1 MFNTSFIMKL
11 RALKT
16 SFIMFQKIFYGLLL
30 FNSFL
35 FLTFVLGFK
44 YELFNVFNVL
54 YMSGIIDINKEN
66 KEIIQS
72 YILTAAK
79 YDFSVY
85 EKRILYRIIELMS
98 EYTKG
103 KKLNCQY
110 HIQESLFGD
119 VDIQM
124 PTSAFLKDEKDQNYS
139 IVKKALMD
147 LNLKRVQFV
156 DEERK
161 KWYLF
166 NIIERPVAHM
176 KQGFVSFRIHPIMA
190 AAFMD
195 FSMGHRKFELKTSMQ
210 FESIYAMRFYELMS
224 GQSAPITF
232 GIDKLKEMFK
242 LEEKY
247 KRVNDFF
254 KYVIYPAKRELDKYS
269 PFSFEYKINK
279 DGKKYK
285 SITFYP
291 VKISK
296 NIDDDVRFN
305 HVVKELSI
313 QYAIPKNV
321 VDYMMNNFGVTEKE
335 MKQHYKLLKEANKSL
350 DLLGLLSEKKRYIA
364 DARSPMGYIVSMLRE
379 RINVEEDEEPIEVP
393 EDGTYREP
401 TEQERREAA
410 AAIAELS
417 ARTGIDFSR
426 KI

>member
-1 MFNTSFIMKL
+1 MF
-11 RALKT
+11 R
-16 SFIMFQKIFYGLLL
+16 KIFYELLL

-35 FLTFVLGFK
+35 FLTFVLVFK
-44 YELFNVFNVL
+44 YELINVFKIL

-210 FESIYAMRFYELMS
+210 FESVYAMRFYELMS
-224 GQSAPITF
+224 GQSTHITF

-242 LEEKY
+242 LEDKY

-254 KYVIYPAKRELDKYS
+254 KYVIEPAKRELDKYS

-279 DGKKYK
+279 EGKKYK

-291 VKISK
+291 V
-296 NIDDDVRFN
+296 N
-305 HVVKELSI
+305 
-313 QYAIPKNV
+313 IPKNQ
-321 VDYMMNNFGVTEKE
+321 DPNIIKSNALKKISLRWSISKEIESYIKENFGITTKE
-335 MKQHYKLLKEANKSL
+335 LELHKELLEIANKQL
-350 DLLGLLSEKKRYIA
+350 DLLGLLTEKKRYIS
-364 DARSPMGYIVSMLRE
+364 DAKSPMGYIVAMLRE
-379 RINVEEDEEPIEVP
+379 RVNVDEEPIEEP
-393 EDGTYREP
+393 KEGTYREP
-401 TEQERREAA
+401 TEEERREAA

-426 KI
+426 KN

>member
-1 MFNTSFIMKL
+1 MKL
-11 RALKT
+11 HVLNT
-16 SFIMFQKIFYGLLL
+16 TFIMFQINKKDFYLYKSYFCCTFAVC
-30 FNSFL
+30 FN
-35 FLTFVLGFK
+35 
-44 YELFNVFNVL
+44 YDLFNVFNVL

-210 FESIYAMRFYELMS
+210 FESVYAMRFYELMS
-224 GQSAPITF
+224 GQSTHITF

-242 LEEKY
+242 LENKY
-247 KRVNDFF
+247 KQVNDFI
-254 KYVIYPAKRELDKYS
+254 KRVIIPAKEELDKYS

-279 DGKKYK
+279 EGKKYK

-291 VKISK
+291 V
-296 NIDDDVRFN
+296 N
-305 HVVKELSI
+305 
-313 QYAIPKNV
+313 IPKNQ
-321 VDYMMNNFGVTEKE
+321 DPDIIKFNALKQQSLRWSISKEIENYIKDNFGITTKE
-335 MKQHYKLLKEANKSL
+335 LELHKELLEIANKQL
-350 DLLGLLSEKKRYIA
+350 DLLGLLTEKKRYIS
-364 DARSPMGYIVSMLRE
+364 DAKSPMGYIVAMLRE
-379 RINVEEDEEPIEVP
+379 RVNLTPPEEPEELQQRILP
-393 EDGTYREP
+393 EP
-401 TEQERREAA
+401 TEEEKRDAA

-426 KI
+426 KF

>member
-1 MFNTSFIMKL
+1 MKL
-11 RALKT
+11 HVLNT
-16 SFIMFQKIFYGLLL
+16 TFIMFQINKKDFYLHKSYFCCTFAVC
-30 FNSFL
+30 FN
-35 FLTFVLGFK
+35 
-44 YELFNVFNVL
+44 YDLFNVFNVL

-210 FESIYAMRFYELMS
+210 FESVYAMRFYELMS
-224 GQSAPITF
+224 GQSTHITF

-242 LEEKY
+242 LENKY
-247 KRVNDFF
+247 KQVNDFI
-254 KYVIYPAKRELDKYS
+254 KRVIIPAKEELDKYS

-279 DGKKYK
+279 EGKKYK

-291 VKISK
+291 V
-296 NIDDDVRFN
+296 N
-305 HVVKELSI
+305 
-313 QYAIPKNV
+313 IPKNQ
-321 VDYMMNNFGVTEKE
+321 DPDIIKFNALKQQSLRWSISKEIENYIKDNFGITTKE
-335 MKQHYKLLKEANKSL
+335 LELHKELLEIANKQL
-350 DLLGLLSEKKRYIA
+350 DLLGLLTEKKRYISEA
-364 DARSPMGYIVSMLRE
+364 KSPMGYIVAMLRE
-379 RINVEEDEEPIEVP
+379 RVNLTPPEEPEELQQRILP
-393 EDGTYREP
+393 EP
-401 TEQERREAA
+401 TEEEKRDAA

-426 KI
+426 KF

>member
-1 MFNTSFIMKL
+1 MF
-11 RALKT
+11 R
-16 SFIMFQKIFYGLLL
+16 KIFYELLL

-35 FLTFVLGFK
+35 FLTFVLVFK
-44 YELFNVFNVL
+44 YELINVFKIL

-210 FESIYAMRFYELMS
+210 FESVYAMRFYELMS
-224 GQSAPITF
+224 GQSTHITF

-242 LEEKY
+242 LEDKY

-254 KYVIYPAKRELDKYS
+254 KYVIEPAKRELDKYS

-279 DGKKYK
+279 EGKKYK

-291 VKISK
+291 V
-296 NIDDDVRFN
+296 N
-305 HVVKELSI
+305 
-313 QYAIPKNV
+313 IPKNQ
-321 VDYMMNNFGVTEKE
+321 DPNIIKSNALKKISLRWSISKEIESYIKENFGITTKE
-335 MKQHYKLLKEANKSL
+335 LELHKELLEIANKQL
-350 DLLGLLSEKKRYIA
+350 DLLGLLTEKKRYIS
-364 DARSPMGYIVSMLRE
+364 DAKSPMGYIVAMLRE
-379 RINVEEDEEPIEVP
+379 RVNVDEEPVEEP
-393 EDGTYREP
+393 KEGTYREP
-401 TEQERREAA
+401 TEEERREAA

-426 KI
+426 KN

>member
-1 MFNTSFIMKL
+1 MFNASFIMKL
-11 RALKT
+11 HALKT
-16 SFIMFQKIFYGLLL
+16 SFIMFRKIFYELLL

-35 FLTFVLGFK
+35 FLTFVLVFK
-44 YELFNVFNVL
+44 YELINVFKIL

-103 KKLNCQY
+103 KKLDCQY

-210 FESIYAMRFYELMS
+210 FESVYAMRFYELMS
-224 GQSAPITF
+224 GQSKPITF

-254 KYVIYPAKRELDKYS
+254 KYVIDPAKRELDKYS

-279 DGKKYK
+279 EGKKYK

-291 VKISK
+291 V
-296 NIDDDVRFN
+296 N
-305 HVVKELSI
+305 
-313 QYAIPKNV
+313 IPKNQ
-321 VDYMMNNFGVTEKE
+321 DPNIIKSNALKKISLRWSISKEIEGYIKENFGITTKE
-335 MKQHYKLLKEANKSL
+335 LELHKELLEIANKQL
-350 DLLGLLSEKKRYIA
+350 DLLGLLTEKKRYIS
-364 DARSPMGYIVSMLRE
+364 DAKSPMGYIVAMLRE
-379 RINVEEDEEPIEVP
+379 RVNVDEEPVEEP
-393 EDGTYREP
+393 KEGTYREP
-401 TEQERREAA
+401 TEEERREAA

-426 KI
+426 KN

>member
-1 MFNTSFIMKL
+1 
-11 RALKT
+11 
-16 SFIMFQKIFYGLLL
+16 
-30 FNSFL
+30 
-35 FLTFVLGFK
+35 
-44 YELFNVFNVL
+44 
-54 YMSGIIDINKEN
+54 MSGIIDINKEN

-103 KKLNCQY
+103 KKLDCQY

-210 FESIYAMRFYELMS
+210 FESVYAMRFYELMS
-224 GQSAPITF
+224 GQSKPITF

-254 KYVIYPAKRELDKYS
+254 KYVIDPAKRELDKYS

-279 DGKKYK
+279 EGKKYK

-291 VKISK
+291 V
-296 NIDDDVRFN
+296 N
-305 HVVKELSI
+305 
-313 QYAIPKNV
+313 IPKNQ
-321 VDYMMNNFGVTEKE
+321 DPNIIKSNALKKISLRWSISKEIESYIKENFGITTKE
-335 MKQHYKLLKEANKSL
+335 LELHKELLEIANKQL
-350 DLLGLLSEKKRYIA
+350 DLLGLLTEKKRYIS
-364 DARSPMGYIVSMLRE
+364 DAKSPMGYIVAMLRE
-379 RINVEEDEEPIEVP
+379 RVNVDEEPVEEP
-393 EDGTYREP
+393 KEGTYREP
-401 TEQERREAA
+401 TEEERREAA

-426 KI
+426 KN

>member
-11 RALKT
+11 HALKT
-16 SFIMFQKIFYGLLL
+16 SFIMFQKIFYGLFL

-35 FLTFVLGFK
+35 FLTFVLYFK
-44 YELFNVFNVL
+44 YELINAFNVL
-54 YMSGIIDINKEN
+54 YMSDIINKEN
-66 KEIIQS
+66 KEIVQS

-85 EKRILYRIIELMS
+85 EKRILYRIIEIMQ
-98 EYTKG
+98 EYTAG
-103 KKLNCQY
+103 KVLNLQY
-110 HIQESLFGD
+110 NIQESLFGD

-156 DEERK
+156 DKERQ

-210 FESIYAMRFYELMS
+210 FESVYAMRFYELMS
-224 GQSAPITF
+224 GQKDPITF

-254 KYVIYPAKRELDKYS
+254 KYVIDPAKRELDKYS
-269 PFSFEYKINK
+269 PFSFEYRINK
-279 DGKKYK
+279 DGRKYK

-291 VKISK
+291 VKIAKNQDPDIIKFNTLKKQSLRWAISK
-296 NIDDDVRFN
+296 EIENYIKDNFGITT
-305 HVVKELSI
+305 KELDSH
-313 QYAIPKNV
+313 KELL
-321 VDYMMNNFGVTEKE
+321 EKADE
-335 MKQHYKLLKEANKSL
+335 QL
-350 DLLGLLSEKKRYIA
+350 DLLGLLTEKKRYIS
-364 DARSPMGYIVSMLRE
+364 DAKSSMGYIVAMLRE
-379 RINVEEDEEPIEVP
+379 RVNVDEEPIEEP
-393 EDGTYREP
+393 KEGTYREP
-401 TEQERREAA
+401 TEEERREAA
-410 AAIAELS
+410 AAIAEL
-417 ARTGIDFSR
+417 DK
-426 KI
+426 KIKKRNN

>member
-11 RALKT
+11 QTLKT

-35 FLTFVLGFK
+35 FLTFVLYFK
-44 YELFNVFNVL
+44 YELINVFNVL
-54 YMSGIIDINKEN
+54 YMSDFINKEN
-66 KEIIQS
+66 KEIVQS

-85 EKRILYRIIELMS
+85 EKRILYRIIEIMQ
-98 EYTKG
+98 EYTAG
-103 KKLNCQY
+103 KVLNRQY
-110 HIQESLFGD
+110 NIQESLFGD

-124 PTSAFLKDEKDQNYS
+124 PTSAFLKDEQDQNYS

-156 DEERK
+156 DKERQ

-195 FSMGHRKFELKTSMQ
+195 FSMGHRKFELKTSMK
-210 FESIYAMRFYELMS
+210 FESVYGMRFYELMS
-224 GQSAPITF
+224 GQKDPITF

-247 KRVNDFF
+247 KRVNDFL
-254 KYVIYPAKRELDKYS
+254 KYVIEPAKRELDKYS
-269 PFSFEYKINK
+269 PFSFEYRINK
-279 DGKKYK
+279 DGRKYK

-291 VKISK
+291 VKIAKNQDPDIIKFNTLKKQSLRWSISK
-296 NIDDDVRFN
+296 EIESYIKENFGITT
-305 HVVKELSI
+305 KELDSH
-313 QYAIPKNV
+313 KELL
-321 VDYMMNNFGVTEKE
+321 EK
-335 MKQHYKLLKEANKSL
+335 ANEQL
-350 DLLGLLSEKKRYIA
+350 DLLGLLVEKKRYIS
-364 DARSPMGYIVSMLRE
+364 DAKSPMGYIVAMLRE
-379 RINVEEDEEPIEVP
+379 RVILTPPEDPEEPQQRILP
-393 EDGTYREP
+393 EP
-401 TEQERREAA
+401 TEEEKRDAA
-410 AAIAELS
+410 AAIAEL
-417 ARTGIDFSR
+417 DK
-426 KI
+426 KIKKRNN

>member
-1 MFNTSFIMKL
+1 
-11 RALKT
+11 
-16 SFIMFQKIFYGLLL
+16 MFQINKKDFYLHKSYFCCTFAVC
-30 FNSFL
+30 FN
-35 FLTFVLGFK
+35 
-44 YELFNVFNVL
+44 YDLFNVFNVL

-210 FESIYAMRFYELMS
+210 FESVYAMRFYELMS
-224 GQSAPITF
+224 GQSTHITF

-242 LEEKY
+242 LENKY
-247 KRVNDFF
+247 KQVNDFI
-254 KYVIYPAKRELDKYS
+254 KRVIIPAKEELDKYS

-279 DGKKYK
+279 EGKKYK

-291 VKISK
+291 V
-296 NIDDDVRFN
+296 N
-305 HVVKELSI
+305 
-313 QYAIPKNV
+313 IPKNQ
-321 VDYMMNNFGVTEKE
+321 DPDIIKFNALKQQSLRWSISKKIENYIKDNFGITTKE
-335 MKQHYKLLKEANKSL
+335 LELHKELLEIANKQL
-350 DLLGLLSEKKRYIA
+350 DLLGLLTEKKRYIS
-364 DARSPMGYIVSMLRE
+364 DAKSPMGYIVAMLRE
-379 RINVEEDEEPIEVP
+379 RVNLTPPEELQQRILP
-393 EDGTYREP
+393 EP
-401 TEQERREAA
+401 TEEEKRDAA

-426 KI
+426 KF

>member
-1 MFNTSFIMKL
+1 MFNASFIMKL
-11 RALKT
+11 HALKT
-16 SFIMFQKIFYGLLL
+16 SFIMFRKIFYELLL

-35 FLTFVLGFK
+35 FLTFVLVFK
-44 YELFNVFNVL
+44 YELINVFKIL

-103 KKLNCQY
+103 KKLDCQY

-210 FESIYAMRFYELMS
+210 FESVYAMRFYELMS
-224 GQSAPITF
+224 GQSKPITF

-254 KYVIYPAKRELDKYS
+254 KYVIDPAKRELDKYS

-279 DGKKYK
+279 EGKKYK

-291 VKISK
+291 V
-296 NIDDDVRFN
+296 N
-305 HVVKELSI
+305 
-313 QYAIPKNV
+313 IPKNQ
-321 VDYMMNNFGVTEKE
+321 DPNIIKSNALKKISLRWSISKEIESYIKENFGITTKE
-335 MKQHYKLLKEANKSL
+335 LELHKELLEIANKQL
-350 DLLGLLSEKKRYIA
+350 DLLGLLTEKKRYIS
-364 DARSPMGYIVSMLRE
+364 DAKSPMGYIVAMLRE
-379 RINVEEDEEPIEVP
+379 RVNVDEEPVE
-393 EDGTYREP
+393 ETKEGTYREP
-401 TEQERREAA
+401 TEEERREAA

-426 KI
+426 KN

>member
-1 MFNTSFIMKL
+1 
-11 RALKT
+11 
-16 SFIMFQKIFYGLLL
+16 
-30 FNSFL
+30 
-35 FLTFVLGFK
+35 
-44 YELFNVFNVL
+44 
-54 YMSGIIDINKEN
+54 MSGIIDINKEN

-85 EKRILYRIIELMS
+85 EKRILYRIIELMH

-210 FESIYAMRFYELMS
+210 FESVYAMRFYELMS

-242 LEEKY
+242 LENKY
-247 KRVNDFF
+247 KQVNDFI
-254 KYVIYPAKRELDKYS
+254 KRVITPAKEELDKYS

-279 DGKKYK
+279 EGKKYK

-291 VKISK
+291 V
-296 NIDDDVRFN
+296 N
-305 HVVKELSI
+305 
-313 QYAIPKNV
+313 IPKNQ
-321 VDYMMNNFGVTEKE
+321 DPNIIKSNALKKISLRWSISKEIESYIKENFGITTKE
-335 MKQHYKLLKEANKSL
+335 LELHKELLEIANKQL
-350 DLLGLLSEKKRYIA
+350 DLLGLLTEKKRYIS
-364 DARSPMGYIVSMLRE
+364 DAKSPMGYIVAMLRE
-379 RINVEEDEEPIEVP
+379 RVNVDEEPIEEP
-393 EDGTYREP
+393 KEGTYREP
-401 TEQERREAA
+401 TEEERREAA

-426 KI
+426 KN

>member
-11 RALKT
+11 HALKT
-16 SFIMFQKIFYGLLL
+16 SFIMFQKIFYGLFL

-35 FLTFVLGFK
+35 FLTFVLYFK
-44 YELFNVFNVL
+44 YELINAFNVL
-54 YMSGIIDINKEN
+54 YMSDIINKEN
-66 KEIIQS
+66 KEIVQS

-85 EKRILYRIIELMS
+85 EKRILYRIIEIMQ
-98 EYTKG
+98 EYTAG
-103 KKLNCQY
+103 KVLNLQY
-110 HIQESLFGD
+110 NIQESLFGD

-139 IVKKALMD
+139 IIKKALMD

-156 DEERK
+156 DKERQ

-210 FESIYAMRFYELMS
+210 FESVYAMRFYELMS
-224 GQSAPITF
+224 GQKDPITF

-254 KYVIYPAKRELDKYS
+254 KYVIDPAKRELDKYS

-279 DGKKYK
+279 DGRKYK

-291 VKISK
+291 VKIAKNQDPNIIKSNALKKISLRWSISK
-296 NIDDDVRFN
+296 EIESYIKENFGITT
-305 HVVKELSI
+305 KELESH
-313 QYAIPKNV
+313 
-321 VDYMMNNFGVTEKE
+321 KE
-335 MKQHYKLLKEANKSL
+335 LLEIANKQL
-350 DLLGLLSEKKRYIA
+350 DLLGLLTEKKRYIS
-364 DARSPMGYIVSMLRE
+364 DAKSPMGYIVAMLRE
-379 RINVEEDEEPIEVP
+379 RVNVDEEPIEVP
-393 EDGTYREP
+393 EEGAYREP
-401 TEQERREAA
+401 TEEERREAA
-410 AAIAELS
+410 AAIAELDE
-417 ARTGIDFSR
+417 RIKKR
-426 KI
+426 NN

>member
-11 RALKT
+11 HALKT

-35 FLTFVLGFK
+35 FLTFVLYFK
-44 YELFNVFNVL
+44 YELINVFNVL
-54 YMSGIIDINKEN
+54 YMSDVINKEN
-66 KEIIQS
+66 KEIVQS

-85 EKRILYRIIELMS
+85 EKRILYRIIEIMQ
-98 EYTKG
+98 EYTAG
-103 KKLNCQY
+103 KVLNRQY
-110 HIQESLFGD
+110 NIQESLFGD

-124 PTSAFLKDEKDQNYS
+124 PTSAFLKDEQDQNYS

-156 DEERK
+156 DKERQ

-195 FSMGHRKFELKTSMQ
+195 FSMGHRKFELKTSMK
-210 FESIYAMRFYELMS
+210 FESVYAMRFYELMS
-224 GQSAPITF
+224 GQKDPITF

-247 KRVNDFF
+247 KRVNDFL
-254 KYVIYPAKRELDKYS
+254 KYVIEPAKRELDKYS
-269 PFSFEYKINK
+269 PFSFEYRINK
-279 DGKKYK
+279 DGRKYK

-291 VKISK
+291 VKIAKNQDPDIIKFNTLKKQSLRWSISK
-296 NIDDDVRFN
+296 EIESYIKENFGITT
-305 HVVKELSI
+305 KELDSH
-313 QYAIPKNV
+313 KELL
-321 VDYMMNNFGVTEKE
+321 EK
-335 MKQHYKLLKEANKSL
+335 ANEQL
-350 DLLGLLSEKKRYIA
+350 DLLGLLVEKKRYIS
-364 DARSPMGYIVSMLRE
+364 DAKSPMGYIVAMLRE
-379 RINVEEDEEPIEVP
+379 RVVLTPPEDPEEPQQRILP
-393 EDGTYREP
+393 EP
-401 TEQERREAA
+401 TEEEKRDAA
-410 AAIAELS
+410 AALAELS
-417 ARTGIDFSR
+417 ARTGIDFTR
-426 KI
+426 P

>member
-1 MFNTSFIMKL
+1 MFNASFIMKL
-11 RALKT
+11 HALKT
-16 SFIMFQKIFYGLLL
+16 SFIMFRKIFYELLL

-35 FLTFVLGFK
+35 FLTFVLVFK
-44 YELFNVFNVL
+44 YELINVFKIL

-103 KKLNCQY
+103 KKLDCQY

-210 FESIYAMRFYELMS
+210 FESVYAMRFYELMS
-224 GQSAPITF
+224 GQSKPITF

-254 KYVIYPAKRELDKYS
+254 KYVIDPAKRELDKYS

-279 DGKKYK
+279 EGKKYK

-291 VKISK
+291 V
-296 NIDDDVRFN
+296 N
-305 HVVKELSI
+305 
-313 QYAIPKNV
+313 IPKNQ
-321 VDYMMNNFGVTEKE
+321 DPNIIKSNALKKISLRWSISKEIESYIKENFGITTKE
-335 MKQHYKLLKEANKSL
+335 LESHKELLEIANKQL
-350 DLLGLLSEKKRYIA
+350 DLLGLLTEKKRYIS
-364 DARSPMGYIVSMLRE
+364 DAKSPMGYIVAMLRE
-379 RINVEEDEEPIEVP
+379 RVNLTPP
-393 EDGTYREP
+393 EDPEELQQRILPEP
-401 TEQERREAA
+401 TEEEKRDAA
-410 AAIAELS
+410 AAIAEL
-417 ARTGIDFSR
+417 DK
-426 KI
+426 KIKKRNN

>member
-35 FLTFVLGFK
+35 FFTFVLGFK

-379 RINVEEDEEPIEVP
+379 RINVEDEEPIEVP
-393 EDGTYREP
+393 EEGTYREP

>member
-11 RALKT
+11 HALKT

-35 FLTFVLGFK
+35 FLTFVLVFK
-44 YELFNVFNVL
+44 NELINVFKIL

-103 KKLNCQY
+103 KKLDCQY

-210 FESIYAMRFYELMS
+210 FESVYAMRFYELMS
-224 GQSAPITF
+224 GQSKPITF

-254 KYVIYPAKRELDKYS
+254 KYVIDPAKRELDKYS

-279 DGKKYK
+279 EGKKYK

-291 VKISK
+291 V
-296 NIDDDVRFN
+296 N
-305 HVVKELSI
+305 
-313 QYAIPKNV
+313 IPKNQ
-321 VDYMMNNFGVTEKE
+321 DPDIIKFNALKQQSLRWSISKEIENYIKDNFGITTKE
-335 MKQHYKLLKEANKSL
+335 LELHKELLEIANKQL
-350 DLLGLLSEKKRYIA
+350 DLLGLLTEKKRYIS
-364 DARSPMGYIVSMLRE
+364 DAKSPMGYIVSILRE
-379 RINVEEDEEPIEVP
+379 RVKITAP
-393 EDGTYREP
+393 EDPEELQPRELPEP
-401 TEQERREAA
+401 TEKEKADAA

-426 KI
+426 KF